1 MKRRLALWAIVG
13 FVVALS
19 WVAISFAIP
28 LSTEPLLWRLAQI
41 TCPIALFARYAIKW
55 YWVVLSNG
63 AVYLLLGL
71 IVEGVMRLRH
81 VRPAAA

>member
-13 FVVALS
+13 LVVALS

-28 LSTEPLLWRLAQI
+28 LSSEPFLWRLAQL

-71 IVEGVMRLRH
+71 VVEGVVRLMPL
-81 VRPAAA
+81 RPASA